1 MKLFN
6 IISTEERQKIEAA
19 YNKTAECQARYQRC
33 LAVIN
38 TNEQFNNGK
47 TRTRQWLEAITDTA
61 ERERCRTV
69 LNKIIA
75 AKRLYAKKD

>member
-6 IISTEERQKIEAA
+6 IISTEERQKIEADYA
-19 YNKTAECQARYQRC
+19 KTAECQERYQRC

-47 TRTRQWLEAITDTA
+47 TRTRQWLEAIADTA

-69 LNKIIA
+69 LNNIIA
-75 AKRLYAKKD
+75 AKRQYAKKD

>member
-19 YNKTAECQARYQRC
+19 YAKTAECQARYQRC

-47 TRTRQWLEAITDTA
+47 TRTDRKS
-61 ERERCRTV
+61 V
-69 LNKIIA
+69 V
-75 AKRLYAKKD
+75 